1 MNLLNSL
8 LKNSNFVS
16 LKEIE
21 TLGLKDLAIV
31 SFSSLNHLSEAIRS
45 CDSFQQN
52 PSLNNT
58 PFLIYLSNDVSETV
72 KTLYSELC
80 PIAKIIPL
88 NLSDYPDY
96 VQDLSQYR
104 FKPIYQALS
113 LQKYKVILNV
123 DTSIRFDPNFNF
135 SNLISDVIKQNPTD
149 VTLLASNSHNMFS
162 VTHPKMFECFPHINK
177 KAVNNK
183 IHTIQKRPLILW
195 IGSENGLK
203 IMKKFITCALHP
215 ECMGPTGSTTNCDY
229 SLMTKFPNR
238 FSGCHRFDQ
247 SAINLILLE
256 ESKYRPSLFQIESNF
271 FKIRRDS
278 KLK

>member
-16 LKEIE
+16 QKERE

-31 SFSSLNHLSEAIRS
+31 SFSSLNHMSESIRS

-58 PFLIYLSNDVSETV
+58 PFIMYLSNDVSETI

-88 NLSDYPDY
+88 NLSDYPGY

-104 FKPIYQALS
+104 FKPIYQALT

-135 SNLISDVIKQNPTD
+135 SNLISDVIKQNPID

-177 KAVNNK
+177 KS
-183 IHTIQKRPLILW
+183 TIKSTQYKSGLILW
-195 IGSENGLK
+195 IGSEIGWK
-203 IMKKFITCALHP
+203 IMKRFLTCALHP
-215 ECMGPTGSTTNCDY
+215 ECMGPVGSTTNCDY

-247 SAINLILLE
+247 SALNLILLE
-256 ESKYRPSLFQIESNF
+256 ESKYRPSLFQ
-271 FKIRRDS
+271 
-278 KLK
+278 